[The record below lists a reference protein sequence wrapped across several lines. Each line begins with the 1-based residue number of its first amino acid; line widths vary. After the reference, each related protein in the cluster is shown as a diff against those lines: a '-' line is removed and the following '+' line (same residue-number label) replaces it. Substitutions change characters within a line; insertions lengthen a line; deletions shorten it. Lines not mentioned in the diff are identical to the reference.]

1 MHHYRKTRKSY
12 TRLRTADNQHGN
24 CPFCSDEKLSE
35 KIVDSNTTMDVIP
48 NRTRYDM
55 FEGLPVNDH
64 FMVIPKRHLETID
77 DFTSE
82 EKLDMMNMVG
92 KYEKQGY
99 SVYARGVGS
108 INRSVKH
115 QHTHLMKLRNKGS
128 KFIFFMRKP
137 YILIHK

>member
-1 MHHYRKTRKSY
+1 MLHYRKTRKSY
-12 TRLRTADNQHGN
+12 ARLRAADNQHGN
-24 CPFCSDEKLSE
+24 CPFCSDEKLPE
-35 KIVDSNTTMDVIP
+35 RIIESNATMDVIP

-64 FMVIPKRHLETID
+64 FMVIPKRHLETIE

-82 EKLDMMNMVG
+82 EKLDLMNIIA

-108 INRSVKH
+108 IHRSVKH
-115 QHTHLMKLRNKGS
+115 QHTHLMKLNNKTS
-128 KFIFFMRKP
+128 RFILYMKKP
-137 YILIHK
+137 YVLINK